1 MHDIAR
7 NLKRL
12 RRQKG
17 LTQEELAD
25 KLHVTRQA
33 VSNWERNQNLPE
45 LEVLLA
51 AAEALEVSMDELL
64 YGPRPAERPD
74 GPENRR
80 KRIVTAAALWAVWG
94 VLLAI
99 YLIGRPTVADYM
111 RLAYDGTAYMAFM
124 FVLGPAVYLTL
135 GMAVCALVCIWRD
148 LHPHRPAV
156 RRALFWTGLGVT
168 ALLTLLLLV
177 LPRCADLPGVWPRLM
192 GLWLALSEIHTSGLL
207 HLLCGGMIFCGWGK
221 SGLISQ
227 ADSGTM
233 IGVGL

>member
-51 AAEALEVSMDELL
+51 AAEAMGVSVDELL
-64 YGPRPAERPD
+64 YGPRPVEQPNNA
-74 GPENRR
+74 PENRR
-80 KRIVTAAALWAVWG
+80 KRIVTAAVLWAVWG

-135 GMAVCALVCIWRD
+135 GIAVCALICVWRD
-148 LHPHRPAV
+148 LHPRRPAI
-156 RRALFWTGLGVT
+156 RRSMFWMGICT
-168 ALLTLLLLV
+168 AALLLLV
-177 LPRCADLPGVWPRLM
+177 VNLLPVVGPRIGLWPRLID
-192 GLWLALSEIHTSGLL
+192 LWSVSLKFHSAGIPY
-207 HLLCGGMIFCGWGK
+207 LLCGGLIFCGWGRK
-221 SGLISQ
+221 AG
-227 ADSGTM
+227 
-233 IGVGL
+233 

>member
-45 LEVLLA
+45 LEVLLS
-51 AAEALEVSMDELL
+51 AAEAMGVSVDELL
-64 YGPRPAERPD
+64 YGPRPVEQPNNA
-74 GPENRR
+74 PENRR
-80 KRIVTAAALWAVWG
+80 KRIVTAAVLWAVWG

-135 GMAVCALVCIWRD
+135 GIAVCALICVWRD
-148 LHPHRPAV
+148 LHPRRPAI
-156 RRALFWTGLGVT
+156 RRSMFWMGICT
-168 ALLTLLLLV
+168 AALLLLV
-177 LPRCADLPGVWPRLM
+177 VNLLPVVGPRIGLWPRLID
-192 GLWLALSEIHTSGLL
+192 LWSVSLKFHSAGIPY
-207 HLLCGGMIFCGWGK
+207 LLCGGLIFCGWGRK
-221 SGLISQ
+221 AG
-227 ADSGTM
+227 
-233 IGVGL
+233 

>member
-25 KLHVTRQA
+25 NLHVTRQA

-51 AAEALEVSMDELL
+51 AAEAMGVSVDELL
-64 YGPRPAERPD
+64 YGPRPVEQPNNA
-74 GPENRR
+74 PENRR
-80 KRIVTAAALWAVWG
+80 KRIVTAAVLWAVWG

-135 GMAVCALVCIWRD
+135 GIAVCALICIWRD
-148 LHPHRPAV
+148 LHPRSPAI
-156 RRALFWTGLGVT
+156 RRALCWTGLGGA
-168 ALLTLLLLV
+168 ALLAMLYPS
-177 LPRCADLPGVWPRLM
+177 LPISWAC
-192 GLWLALSEIHTSGLL
+192 GLA
-207 HLLCGGMIFCGWGK
+207 
-221 SGLISQ
+221 
-227 ADSGTM
+227 
-233 IGVGL
+233 

>member
-64 YGPRPAERPD
+64 YGPRPAERPG

-135 GMAVCALVCIWRD
+135 GIAVCALICVWRD
-148 LHPHRPAV
+148 LHPRRPAI
-156 RRALFWTGLGVT
+156 RRSMFWMGICT
-168 ALLTLLLLV
+168 AALLLLV
-177 LPRCADLPGVWPRLM
+177 VNLLPVVGPRIGLWPRLID
-192 GLWLALSEIHTSGLL
+192 LWSVSLKFHSAGIPY
-207 HLLCGGMIFCGWGK
+207 LLCGGLIFCGWGRK
-221 SGLISQ
+221 AG
-227 ADSGTM
+227 
-233 IGVGL
+233 